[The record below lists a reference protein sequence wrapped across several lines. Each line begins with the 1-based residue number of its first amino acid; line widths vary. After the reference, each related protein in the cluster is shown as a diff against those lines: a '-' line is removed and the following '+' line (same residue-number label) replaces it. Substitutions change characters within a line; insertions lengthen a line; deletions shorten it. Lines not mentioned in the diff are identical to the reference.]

1 LNPPMRSHLCR
12 VVLMT
17 ALGCAGPPILA
28 VLTPAASPAAAQRA
42 SQGQLILA
50 EPTLV
55 DGVLCVE
62 RALLHASGLLHEC
75 RLAPGAEFLG
85 HRFPSNS
92 WVGYTVSARPHV
104 WLGRDTELQGLVCR
118 GSGWRGWATSL
129 HHDGALRGCF
139 LAAEAVVDG
148 VPCRKASFFTEVL
161 RGSSYLGLHEN
172 GRLAE
177 CVAAR
182 TFTLGGREH
191 RRGERIRLDAEGA
204 PRQRAGPQAAASV
217 GADVH

>member
-1 LNPPMRSHLCR
+1 LNSQLGSYRRLALIMVLGCTGPPM
-12 VVLMT
+12 
-17 ALGCAGPPILA
+17 LA
-28 VLTPAASPAAAQRA
+28 VLTLAASPAAAQRA
-42 SQGQLILA
+42 SSGQLILA

-62 RALLHASGLLHEC
+62 RAVLHASGLLHEC

-92 WVGYTVSARPHV
+92 WVGYTLSARPHV

-118 GSGWRGWATSL
+118 GSGWRGWSTSL

-139 LAAEAVVDG
+139 LAAEAVVDE
-148 VPCRKASFFTEVL
+148 VPCRKASFVTEVL
-161 RGSSYLGLHEN
+161 RGSSFLALHEN

-182 TFTLGGREH
+182 TFTLGGREY

-204 PRQRAGPQAAASV
+204 PLQRAGRQAAATG
-217 GADVH
+217 GADVR